1 MSLRYYS
8 VAAYKYVREFFNN
21 HLPSMRTMQ
30 LHSKRTV
37 LKYFDISVKTKNRT
51 LVLKKVPNST
61 RQ

>member
-30 LHSKRTV
+30 LWYSSIEGGPGICEAV
-37 LKYFDISVKTKNRT
+37 LN
-51 LVLKKVPNST
+51 
-61 RQ
+61 